1 MSQATSMPLSRPTED
16 RVIFGVCSGLAARLG
31 VDVTLVRVLF
41 ALLVLLGG
49 PGLIAYFVLWF
60 AMPQD
65 PLR

>member
-1 MSQATSMPLSRPTED
+1 MSQATSMSLSRPVDD

-41 ALLVLLGG
+41 GLLVLLGG
-49 PGLIAYFVLWF
+49 PGLIAYLVLWL